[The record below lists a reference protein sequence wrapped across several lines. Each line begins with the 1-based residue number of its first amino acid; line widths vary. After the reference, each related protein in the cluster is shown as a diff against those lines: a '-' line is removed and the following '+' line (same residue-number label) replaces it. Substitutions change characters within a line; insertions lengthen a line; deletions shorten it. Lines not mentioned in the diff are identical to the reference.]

1 MITNSLATLHQ
12 IIGNYFITLAIFFFF
27 FFFRPSFL
35 PEEEKLDAFLNAFQ
49 T

>member
-27 FFFRPSFL
+27 FHPSFL